1 MADMDYDREISPQ
14 GERERDRERRGGRE
28 RKGSGKELRRDLEM
42 NVVPLAS
49 GIRDD
54 RLLCEWPL

>member
-14 GERERDRERRGGRE
+14 GERGRERDGEGE
-28 RKGSGKELRRDLEM
+28 RKGSRKELHRGLEM